1 MESHERPLIDF
12 LFSGAAK
19 KSVVESEEPT
29 VNLHKSKPWGSQRV
43 NMRLSQRKQIE
54 IAAIIGT
61 FCIGLFLFD
70 YFHTRSSANLAITL
84 ARLGPETPLET
95 YKAEFGEPTYHLTN
109 IEEMKERGPAKMTRS
124 FGEAAGNRSCR

>member
-1 MESHERPLIDF
+1 
-12 LFSGAAK
+12 
-19 KSVVESEEPT
+19 
-29 VNLHKSKPWGSQRV
+29 
-43 NMRLSQRKQIE
+43 MRLSQRKQIE

-109 IEEMKERGPAKMTRS
+109 IEEMKERGPAKMTPFYERL
-124 FGEAAGNRSCR
+124 SCIISTTLACRTGL